1 MAVTDSTSEQDRG
14 GASRAGQIVAAYRGV
29 LRNPALVRLLI
40 GEFVSSIG
48 DWLYLVAIMI
58 LVYTATESAAW
69 LGIIGAVRIL
79 PYVLLSLPAG
89 FAADR
94 FDRRLILIWTDIAR
108 GVIMLAIAA
117 MVFFDGPILIVVG
130 LTVLAACFSAFF
142 GPAIGSFLPSLIDDE
157 RDLAPAN
164 SAWSSL
170 DNLAFVVGPGIAG
183 LLIAAGGMGLAFVLN
198 ALTFAFVAVVLWRLP
213 SKGGR
218 DTDGDS
224 DEGQAGSR
232 DVRSLIRPIAA
243 PLSGI
248 ALLNVTLGFL
258 FGGLGVLTVILALDV
273 LAGGEE
279 VVGYLSSAL
288 GLGGLLGAL
297 LAGGLALG
305 QRLALPI
312 LGGGVLLGIAIGL
325 LGVTDSTILMLA
337 FFAAAGAGVVV
348 VEVASTTLLQRIV
361 PDVVRGRAL
370 GGVETAYVTA
380 YAAGAFSMPFL
391 SGVVGVGPVLVVGA
405 AIFLVSLAG
414 VAFLLGRQA
423 AGSGELDE
431 QQRRFA
437 RLPIFSGLSP
447 ARLEEAARQ
456 LQPVSVHG
464 DDVVVRQGET
474 ADRFYYIVNGRF
486 EVTRADAEGEERRL
500 RHLGPGQV
508 FGEIGLLT
516 SAPRTA
522 TVRAEEEG
530 ELLALD
536 GRAFLRLVAAGR
548 GAGISSRLL
557 DLHRSPAPAG
567 RSLEGVR
574 YEPSA

>member
-170 DNLAFVVGPGIAG
+170 DNLAFVIGPGIAG